1 MKKSLIALALAL
13 AAAGCG
19 GSDGEGGDGAVS
31 NGATPEEQARG
42 AVKKAVATA
51 GLTGLYEGG
60 AGPQRSQLCIIDKGT
75 DNATFGI
82 NVWGGNM
89 HSCSGSGGV
98 VRAGDRLTLTMAGDS
113 TCRIDATIREG
124 IVSLP
129 ASVPD
134 GCSYYCG
141 ARARF
146 AGASFT
152 RTGGSAEDA
161 MRAKDLA
168 GDSLCEG

>member
-1 MKKSLIALALAL
+1 MKTSLIALALAFAL
-13 AAAGCG
+13 AGCG
-19 GSDGEGGDGAVS
+19 GSDSDGGNAA
-31 NGATPEEQARG
+31 NGATPDEEAHG

-60 AGPQRSQLCIIDKGT
+60 AGPQKSQLCIVDKGT
-75 DNATFGI
+75 GNATFGI
-82 NVWGGNM
+82 NVWGANM

-98 VRAGDRLTLTMAGDS
+98 VRAGERLTLTMAGDS
-113 TCRIDATIREG
+113 TCRIDATIRDG
-124 IVSLP
+124 IVTLPESLP
-129 ASVPD
+129 E
-134 GCSYYCG
+134 GCGYYCG

-152 RTGGSAEDA
+152 RTGGTAEDA
-161 MRAKDLA
+161 MRAQDLA